1 MPILR
6 MNTVRFLILRDIF
19 FTLRDMTAVVRS
31 TGMKGY
37 SELMQQ
43 LGVDPYALLQRHG
56 LPRDLG
62 DNDDDMVPLRPI
74 MALMEDSARITRRP
88 DLGLQLAAFQD
99 VQVLGPLA
107 AAIQNSTSVREA
119 LATTSRFM
127 FIHSPVMVFSVL
139 EPAKS
144 SARGIELRMEITL
157 AHVAGQRQTMEQCV
171 GVLHRMVKFFA
182 AGQYELLSISLP
194 HSPMADEQVYRRFF
208 NAPVAFD
215 QPHASLW
222 IAPHTLESD
231 LAGVN
236 ASLRNIALDYLQQ
249 HYGDQT
255 QSTTEQVQ
263 RALRATLSTTGGSKD
278 AVAAL
283 LFLHPR
289 SLQRKLSAEKQ
300 TFDAIRD
307 QVRRNAAEHYLL
319 ETHIPLAQI
328 ADLLGLADQ
337 SVLTRLCQRWFGNP
351 PARLRKARRG

>member
-1 MPILR
+1 
-6 MNTVRFLILRDIF
+6 
-19 FTLRDMTAVVRS
+19 
-31 TGMKGY
+31 MKGY

-43 LGVDPYALLQRHG
+43 LGVDPRAMLERHG
-56 LPRDLG
+56 LPLDLG
-62 DNDDDMVPLRPI
+62 ENHDDMVPLEPI
-74 MALMEDSARITRRP
+74 MALMEDSASLTRRA
-88 DLGLQLAAFQD
+88 DIGLQLAAFQD

-107 AAIQNSTSVREA
+107 AAIQNSASVREA

-127 FIHSPVMVFSVL
+127 FIHSPALIFSVL
-139 EPAKS
+139 EPAQS
-144 SARGIELRMEITL
+144 NSRGIELRMEIAL
-157 AHVAGQRQTMEQCV
+157 AQVTRQRQTIEQCL

-182 AGQYELLSISLP
+182 ASQYQLLAVSLP
-194 HSPMADEQVYRRFF
+194 HSPLADEQAYRRFF

-222 IAPHTLESD
+222 ISPQTLESD
-231 LAGVN
+231 LTGVN
-236 ASLRNIALDYLQQ
+236 ASLRTIALDYLQRY
-249 HYGDQT
+249 YGDQT

-278 AVAAL
+278 AIAAL

-289 SLQRKLSAEKQ
+289 TLQRRLSAEHQ

-307 QVRRNAAEHYLL
+307 SIRRSEAEHYLS

-337 SVLTRLCQRWFGNP
+337 SVLTRMCQRWFSAP
-351 PARLRKARRG
+351 PSSIRKDADRLRMRLPQ